1 MPRKSLKKKCQLQQ
15 QVAFFI
21 PLLLLHE
28 SSARV
33 VKCIFFRQQWLL
45 RPCTFLLDVIKDIP
59 MQTSNVEV
67 NDLSGPRT
75 IVVLH
80 DENACGMAAATRD
93 IS

>member
-1 MPRKSLKKKCQLQQ
+1 MSHHELSS
-15 QVAFFI
+15 AFFSG
-21 PLLLLHE
+21 
-28 SSARV
+28 SSG
-33 VKCIFFRQQWLL
+33 WL

-80 DENACGMAAATRD
+80 DENACGIAAATRD